1 MDDLGVARV
10 AEYFARIGQH
20 LPHKAQHA
28 SFATYAFGILAD
40 GERKSV
46 EPIAARACAD
56 PVQTQR
62 AHDHLLHFL
71 LFPTSSSIYYT
82 WLLSI
87 VCTVQIVPYDRHAYT
102 LLQYQNVDSLAV
114 D

>member
-1 MDDLGVARV
+1 MSYEMDDLGVARV

-20 LPHKAQHA
+20 LPHKAQRA

-56 PVQTQR
+56 PRSNSRGNSPKR
-62 AHDHLLHFL
+62 AIRSRPVI
-71 LFPTSSSIYYT
+71 PTPT
-82 WLLSI
+82 
-87 VCTVQIVPYDRHAYT
+87 
-102 LLQYQNVDSLAV
+102 
-114 D
+114 